1 MCICLIPVHVNN
13 FVIQKT
19 LRHSYDFN
27 IYLWLR
33 HGSEKQEVL
42 FHHWVLCNLVIF
54 CNLGSEFK
62 TKTKKDKEKV
72 RSKFRTNESHGRLK
86 PTITKKFY
94 QVDLKPA
101 DTLIKQI
108 LV

>member
-33 HGSEKQEVL
+33 RGSEKQEVL
-42 FHHWVLCNLVIF
+42 FHHWVLCCVI
-54 CNLGSEFK
+54 L
-62 TKTKKDKEKV
+62 
-72 RSKFRTNESHGRLK
+72 
-86 PTITKKFY
+86 
-94 QVDLKPA
+94 
-101 DTLIKQI
+101 
-108 LV
+108 

>member
-1 MCICLIPVHVNN
+1 MFICLIPVHVNN

-42 FHHWVLCNLVIF
+42 FHHWVLCCVI
-54 CNLGSEFK
+54 L
-62 TKTKKDKEKV
+62 
-72 RSKFRTNESHGRLK
+72 
-86 PTITKKFY
+86 
-94 QVDLKPA
+94 
-101 DTLIKQI
+101 
-108 LV
+108 

>member
-1 MCICLIPVHVNN
+1 MFICLIPVHVNN

-42 FHHWVLCNLVIF
+42 FHHWVLCNLVILVQ
-54 CNLGSEFK
+54 NSKLK
-62 TKTKKDKEKV
+62 QKKTKKKSGQSSEPMSLTDV
-72 RSKFRTNESHGRLK
+72 
-86 PTITKKFY
+86 
-94 QVDLKPA
+94 
-101 DTLIKQI
+101 
-108 LV
+108 

>member
-42 FHHWVLCNLVIF
+42 FHHWVLCNLVILVQ
-54 CNLGSEFK
+54 NSKLK
-62 TKTKKDKEKV
+62 QKKTKKKSGQSSEPMSLTDV
-72 RSKFRTNESHGRLK
+72 
-86 PTITKKFY
+86 
-94 QVDLKPA
+94 
-101 DTLIKQI
+101 
-108 LV
+108 

>member
-42 FHHWVLCNLVIF
+42 FHHWVLCNLVI
-54 CNLGSEFK
+54 LVQDSK
-62 TKTKKDKEKV
+62 LKQKKTKKKSGQSSEPMSLTDV
-72 RSKFRTNESHGRLK
+72 
-86 PTITKKFY
+86 
-94 QVDLKPA
+94 
-101 DTLIKQI
+101 
-108 LV
+108 

>member
-42 FHHWVLCNLVIF
+42 FHHWVLCNLVI
-54 CNLGSEFK
+54 LVQDSK
-62 TKTKKDKEKV
+62 LKLKKRQRKSQVKV
-72 RSKFRTNESHGRLK
+72 QN
-86 PTITKKFY
+86 
-94 QVDLKPA
+94 Q
-101 DTLIKQI
+101 
-108 LV
+108 

>member
-1 MCICLIPVHVNN
+1 MCICLIPVHMNN

-42 FHHWVLCNLVIF
+42 FHHWVLCNLVI
-54 CNLGSEFK
+54 LVQDSK
-62 TKTKKDKEKV
+62 LKLKKRQRKSQVKV
-72 RSKFRTNESHGRLK
+72 QN
-86 PTITKKFY
+86 
-94 QVDLKPA
+94 Q
-101 DTLIKQI
+101 
-108 LV
+108 

>member
-42 FHHWVLCNLVIF
+42 FHHWVLCNLVI
-54 CNLGSEFK
+54 LVQDSK
-62 TKTKKDKEKV
+62 LKLKKTKKKSGQSSEPMSLTDV
-72 RSKFRTNESHGRLK
+72 
-86 PTITKKFY
+86 
-94 QVDLKPA
+94 
-101 DTLIKQI
+101 
-108 LV
+108 